1 MCIPKFNNVSNF
13 VFHAKKKKNKV
24 SRNHIFFPILRNKTK
39 LMMSVRFGI
48 SLWEIQ
54 MAVWVQLS
62 KFSISLHKNEWPL
75 GAVFRI
81 LYFAVRKINRR
92 FV

>member
-13 VFHAKKKKNKV
+13 VFHAKKRNKI
-24 SRNHIFFPILRNKTK
+24 SRNHFFLPILRNKTK
-39 LMMSVRFGI
+39 LMMSVRFRI

-75 GAVFRI
+75 GAVFKI
-81 LYFAVRKINRR
+81 LYFAVRKINGRL
-92 FV
+92 V

>member
-13 VFHAKKKKNKV
+13 VFHAKKKTKQSISK
-24 SRNHIFFPILRNKTK
+24 SYFCPILRNKTK

-75 GAVFRI
+75 GAVFKI

-92 FV
+92 LV